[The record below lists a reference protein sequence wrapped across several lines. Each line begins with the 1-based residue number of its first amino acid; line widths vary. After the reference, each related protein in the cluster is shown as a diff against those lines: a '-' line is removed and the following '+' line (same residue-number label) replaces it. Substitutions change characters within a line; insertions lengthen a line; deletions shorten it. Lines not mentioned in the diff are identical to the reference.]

1 MIGFRSIFSWAALY
15 SKQIALVDIA
25 AEFDRDFYLA
35 SYPDIAAAGV
45 DPLQH
50 FMKTGWKERRD
61 PAASFSTGFYLEIL
75 SVGGVGACGIQGAVA
90 RGHPTWAIADCQL
103 ADNLAVESEAG
114 QFNLV
119 AKYHGHVGGDRKAL

>member
-1 MIGFRSIFSWAALY
+1 MLGFRSIFSWAALY

-50 FMKTGWKERRD
+50 YMKTG
-61 PAASFSTGFYLEIL
+61 
-75 SVGGVGACGIQGAVA
+75 
-90 RGHPTWAIADCQL
+90 
-103 ADNLAVESEAG
+103 
-114 QFNLV
+114 
-119 AKYHGHVGGDRKAL
+119 